1 MLTHESEVNM
11 KFLRLPEVKDA
22 VGMSRSQIYRLIQL
36 GQFPKPVK
44 IGARV
49 SVWPD
54 NIVKEWQE
62 ARLTSLS

>member
-1 MLTHESEVNM
+1 M
-11 KFLRLPEVKDA
+11 KFLRLPEVKTA

-44 IGARV
+44 IGPRV

-54 NIVKEWQE
+54 TAVKEWQE
-62 ARLTSLS
+62 AKRASLS

>member
-1 MLTHESEVNM
+1 M
-11 KFLRLPEVKDA
+11 KFLRLPEVKTT

-44 IGARV
+44 IGAKV

-54 NIVKEWQE
+54 TVVKEWQE
-62 ARLTSLS
+62 AKLTSLS

>member
-1 MLTHESEVNM
+1 M
-11 KFLRLPEVKDA
+11 KFLRLPEVKTT

-44 IGARV
+44 IGPRV

-54 NIVKEWQE
+54 TVVKEWQE
-62 ARLTSLS
+62 AKLTSLS